1 MYFAIKHVHVTAVTL
16 SFALFLLRGLWM
28 YSESTQLQR
37 RWVRI
42 VPHVVDTVLL
52 GAGLWLAFMLR
63 QIPDVSDWLAAK
75 LIALVVYIGL
85 GTVALKR
92 GRTRT
97 ERTAAWLAALAV
109 FGYIVAVALTK
120 NPMPWNNG

>member
-85 GTVALKR
+85 GTIALKR

-97 ERTAAWLAALAV
+97 QRTAAWLAALAV

-120 NPMPWNNG
+120 NPMPWTNG